1 MTRVWGRGNSRIR
14 HGLGRAVA
22 CVFALTVA
30 ACWTADN
37 RGVTPPSGVIG
48 IVPGGSSG
56 STGGAVTGLYTLQ
69 TLRDTAVPAL
79 IFYDSTTGVDDTVFA
94 VTYDSSSISLNTD
107 TSAMEI
113 DFLTIRDIRVGA
125 DSAVNRMESFGDT
138 TFGSYSVSGQNV
150 TLTLTDT
157 VGGAHTVT
165 TVYAAANNALTG
177 KLTYS
182 LYNTAGQFV
191 ATDTSTAVYALT
203 GPPTD
208 ETSRTLAPRHTKST
222 APAGAL
228 QLRPLPSARR
238 IAIGAAT
245 TAGSR
250 PWRVP
255 ASVTARLAAPP
266 ARIRP

>member
-1 MTRVWGRGNSRIR
+1 MTAVSGRGNSRIR

-22 CVFALTVA
+22 CVFAVTVA

-56 STGGAVTGLYTLQ
+56 SNGGALTGLYTLQ

-79 IFYDSTTGVDDTVFA
+79 IFYDSTKGVDDTVFA
-94 VTYDSSSISLNTD
+94 ATYDSSSISLNTD
-107 TSAMEI
+107 TSAVEI
-113 DFLTIRDIRVGA
+113 DFLTVRDIRVGA

-138 TFGSYSVSGQNV
+138 TFGSYSVSGQTV
-150 TLTLTDT
+150 TLSLTDT

-177 KLTYS
+177 KITYS
-182 LYNTAGQFV
+182 FYNTAGQFV
-191 ATDTSTAVYALT
+191 TTDTSTAVYALT

-208 ETSRTLAPRHTKST
+208 QTSRTLEPRHAKPT
-222 APAGAL
+222 APAGTL
-228 QLRPLPSARR
+228 RLRPLATARR
-238 IAIGAAT
+238 TAIGGAAT
-245 TAGSR
+245 SGSR
-250 PWRVP
+250 TVRVP
-255 ASVTARLAAPP
+255 ASVMARLAAPP